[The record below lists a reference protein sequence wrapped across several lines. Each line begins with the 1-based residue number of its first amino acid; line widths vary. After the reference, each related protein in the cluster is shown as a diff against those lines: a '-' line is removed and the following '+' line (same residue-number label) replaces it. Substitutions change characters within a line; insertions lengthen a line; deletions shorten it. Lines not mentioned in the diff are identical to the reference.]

1 MSREG
6 SMAGMFELRA
16 PKDLR
21 AKLRREYERLKSDPN
36 DSDTAWNF
44 LVTAEDML
52 DWLFPGDKEAMRRE
66 RDSDQ
71 LLQAVPDHHTP
82 ELETSSQARNGWP
95 K

>member
-1 MSREG
+1 
-6 SMAGMFELRA
+6 MAGMFELRA

-36 DSDTAWNF
+36 DPDTAWNF
-44 LVTAEDML
+44 FVTAEHML

-82 ELETSSQARNGWP
+82 LSDLSREPPARRGTAGRS
-95 K
+95 